1 MEILN
6 KNEQRVQEINSFMK
20 ELLAK
25 NSKLSK
31 KQIYEKY
38 QYIIED
44 IRAIDL
50 FYLDMYKKETSFD
63 IEEIKE
69 SAGKFV
75 NVFHYPLENS
85 KPEGYDS
92 ALFEYFLKESK
103 AIESHLDT
111 LKPYFKKETILENK
125 DLLLSGFEKCLEID
139 RKFIKKENILFPK
152 IEKNIPS
159 TIPLQVL
166 WTIHD
171 DARHTL
177 KLLIRELKKDVIDV
191 NNLIFLIGDYY
202 YLIFGLNQKEELI
215 LLPVADKML
224 SIEEKN
230 EMYNE
235 CLEYGFAFINNP
247 LKPINEK
254 IKEVKLS
261 EGIFTSRTG
270 LLSLKEVDLVFSHLP
285 LDITF
290 VDKNDKVKYFND
302 RKERHFPRNPSIIGR
317 LVKHCHPPK
326 SVHVVEEIV
335 NAFKANEK
343 SIAEFWIEFNHAYLY
358 ITYYAVRDKEGNY
371 EGTLEVS
378 QDVTRIRSLKGQRRL
393 LDWK

>member
-1 MEILN
+1 
-6 KNEQRVQEINSFMK
+6 
-20 ELLAK
+20 
-25 NSKLSK
+25 
-31 KQIYEKY
+31 
-38 QYIIED
+38 
-44 IRAIDL
+44 
-50 FYLDMYKKETSFD
+50 
-63 IEEIKE
+63 
-69 SAGKFV
+69 
-75 NVFHYPLENS
+75 
-85 KPEGYDS
+85 
-92 ALFEYFLKESK
+92 
-103 AIESHLDT
+103 
-111 LKPYFKKETILENK
+111 
-125 DLLLSGFEKCLEID
+125 
-139 RKFIKKENILFPK
+139 
-152 IEKNIPS
+152 
-159 TIPLQVL
+159 
-166 WTIHD
+166 
-171 DARHTL
+171 
-177 KLLIRELKKDVIDV
+177 LLIRELKKDVIDV